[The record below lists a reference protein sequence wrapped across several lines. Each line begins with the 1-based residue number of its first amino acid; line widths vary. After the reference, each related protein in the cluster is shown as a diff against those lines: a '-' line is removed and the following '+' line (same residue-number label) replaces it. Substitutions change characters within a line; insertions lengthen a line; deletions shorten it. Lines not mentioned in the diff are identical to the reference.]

1 MDTNLLLADALI
13 FAAVACA
20 VFGVAAMMS
29 DSANAPESFFSIRR
43 GNSAFERL
51 LSRLG
56 GKFVTAN
63 DKERVTLNLM
73 LLQAGYD
80 SPQAAQTF
88 YGVRILLGLGLL
100 ALTAVAFPLFAVEAR
115 LMSVMALIA
124 AVIGFILPSFY
135 VKARRSANQKQ
146 VRVGLPDMLD
156 LMMVCSEAGLGL
168 EMAIARVGEEITVT
182 QPLLANLLQQIGIEL
197 RAGRSKIDA
206 LKGFADRA
214 GTADVISLVRL
225 LVQSDALGTSMAQ
238 TLRVFA
244 EEMQSH
250 RMLKA
255 EEMAQKISAKLSM
268 VLVGCFMPAILIA
281 IIAPI
286 IFNIVRSWKGLAI

>member
-1 MDTNLLLADALI
+1 MDTDLLLVDALV

-29 DSANAPESFFSIRR
+29 DAANAPESIFSIRR
-43 GNSAFERL
+43 GNSALERL
-51 LSRLG
+51 LSRFG

-63 DKERVTLNLM
+63 EKERANLNLM

-80 SPQAAQTF
+80 SPQAAQTY

-100 ALTAVAFPLFAVEAR
+100 ALTAAAFPLFALEAR
-115 LMSVMALIA
+115 FMPVIALIA
-124 AVIGFILPSFY
+124 AVIGFMLPSFY
-135 VKARRSANQKQ
+135 VKARRSANQNQ
-146 VRVGLPDMLD
+146 VRAGLPDMLD

-182 QPLLANLLQQIGIEL
+182 QPLLANLLQQISIEL

-281 IIAPI
+281 VIAPI
-286 IFNIVRSWKGLAI
+286 IFNIVRTWKGLAI

>member
-1 MDTNLLLADALI
+1 MDTNLILVDALV
-13 FAAVACA
+13 FAAIACA
-20 VFGVAAMMS
+20 VFGVAAMMTGAA
-29 DSANAPESFFSIRR
+29 SAPASISSIRR
-43 GNSAFERL
+43 GDSALERL

-63 DKERVTLNLM
+63 KKERANLNLA

-88 YGVRILLGLGLL
+88 YGVRILLGIGLL
-100 ALTAVAFPLFAVEAR
+100 ALTALAFPLFALEAR
-115 LMSVMALIA
+115 VLPVVALVA
-124 AVIGFILPSFY
+124 AVTGFILPSFY
-135 VKARRSANQKQ
+135 VKFRRSANQKQ
-146 VRVGLPDMLD
+146 VRGGLPDMLD
-156 LMMVCSEAGLGL
+156 LMLVCSEAGLGL
-168 EMAIARVGEEITVT
+168 EMAIARVGEEIAVT
-182 QPLLANLLQQIGIEL
+182 QPLLANLLQQISIEL

-225 LVQSDALGTSMAQ
+225 LIQSDALGTSMAQ

-255 EEMAQKISAKLSM
+255 EEIAQKISAKLSI

-281 IIAPI
+281 VIAPI